1 MLSAA
6 NTNTRRVRSLAVL
19 VNPQQSSKHIAANRR
34 TLRRSWRRRER
45 GRVAG
50 PSSDAAAPI
59 YFRADD
65 EAWGWLSDL
74 HECPPFFSIVT
85 MPDGTGCSFEFGST
99 EQYIQWSRTRHA
111 GDVARAEAVLT
122 APAPE
127 TCRRLGDAAAEAS
140 TAGAR
145 EAWEAAPARRR
156 AEGARGQVPELG
168 APRAAAGDRGTAAGR
183 AHRRGQQ
190 GGTGEARGQR
200 WLPARPQPDR
210 RVAHGATRP
219 APPGAIGT
227 PTCA

>member
-1 MLSAA
+1 M
-6 NTNTRRVRSLAVL
+6 
-19 VNPQQSSKHIAANRR
+19 
-34 TLRRSWRRRER
+34 
-45 GRVAG
+45 AG

-99 EQYIQWSRTRHA
+99 EQYSQWSRTRHA

-145 EAWEAAPARRR
+145 EAWEAALPDVVRRALEVKFQNWELREQLRATGARPLVERTGGGSRGARARR
-156 AEGARGQVPELG
+156 
-168 APRAAAGDRGTAAGR
+168 
-183 AHRRGQQ
+183 
-190 GGTGEARGQR
+190 EARDGCPR
-200 WLPARPQPDR
+200 DLNRTGVLLMELRDR
-210 RVAHGATRP
+210 LRQEQ
-219 APPGAIGT
+219 
-227 PTCA
+227 